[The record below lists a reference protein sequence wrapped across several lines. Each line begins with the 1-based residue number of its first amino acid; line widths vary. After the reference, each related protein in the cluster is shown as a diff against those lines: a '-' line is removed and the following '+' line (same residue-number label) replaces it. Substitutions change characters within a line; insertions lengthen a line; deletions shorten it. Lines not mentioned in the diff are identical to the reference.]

1 MKKMIATMLV
11 LIAVVVVLA
20 QESPLFKATHVYTNT
35 TPIESITYDTGVAV
49 TSEIANTKYAVK
61 LEEFDNLGT
70 WVDIGQ
76 AMYMDPALIYTSNQV
91 LMSVST
97 NYVVANYV
105 TQVIIGVDTTV
116 SPYVTNAQ
124 YVAATSNA
132 VAITTNH
139 VTRYKLNVE
148 IDDLATRTYVTGL
161 TGATL
166 AVVSDEY
173 VTKEGTTEMTYG
185 AIVSNLYTL
194 YLTSRT
200 GTTNNLAVTGPGVL
214 LGSLLEG
221 TYTNAGAYNSKTS
234 WAKNSTNRVFYST
247 NELRYVWWESLVDT
261 NVVGWATNS
270 VSATSPLGIY
280 AGGITG
286 VATSAWET
294 FVYSTTEL
302 SQDNAVSYDL
312 LDASYM
318 SVSLTNLF
326 PVDTTNVWVF
336 EKGLLKSHS
345 TLP

>member
-91 LMSVST
+91 LTSVST
-97 NYVVANYV
+97 NYVVDTFV

-116 SPYVTNAQ
+116 SPYVTNSQ
-124 YVAATSNA
+124 WVVASTNA

-148 IDDLATRTYVTGL
+148 IDDLATKTYVSGISNTVITDAATRDVAATNAAVVNAAARDVVISNAVITDAATRDVAATNAAVVNAAARDVVISNAVITDAAARDL
-161 TGATL
+161 SSTTGALSAISATFSGALSADSLTL
-166 AVVSDEY
+166 LGETITNSSGEVWYNYSD
-173 VTKEGTTEMTYG
+173 
-185 AIVSNLYTL
+185 
-194 YLTSRT
+194 LTSAF
-200 GTTNNLAVTGPGVL
+200 N
-214 LGSLLEG
+214 S
-221 TYTNAGAYNSKTS
+221 AY
-234 WAKNSTNRVFYST
+234 
-247 NELRYVWWESLVDT
+247 L
-261 NVVGWATNS
+261 
-270 VSATSPLGIY
+270 
-280 AGGITG
+280 
-286 VATSAWET
+286 
-294 FVYSTTEL
+294 
-302 SQDNAVSYDL
+302 
-312 LDASYM
+312 
-318 SVSLTNLF
+318 SVSLTNLY
-326 PVDTTNVWVF
+326 PVDTTNIWVF
-336 EKGLLKSHS
+336 ENGMLKSQS